1 MAPGLSS
8 QHEGPWGA
16 VRAAA
21 CGRKAIAQATGSNV
35 HKTLI
40 FSSKP
45 LEGRSKQVCEGGE
58 AKGGRGAAG
67 VEMRAAGVGSA
78 RCSATCGGSALGQGL
93 TGSPGKQC
101 GHVGGHFT
109 GPGLVAAKDLNP
121 RAEHSVLGAVR
132 LLSPPAVAGLCKAL
146 FFSPSGPGRAAAPA
160 LTSAGSIAAQW
171 PCPQSPGF
179 PRVLPA
185 PCPRLP
191 RWVPA
196 RGLSSSCAHL
206 APLLPCQEPLSH
218 PNFPVLFPRAPL
230 PALPPGRMP
239 QQVPGDAAS
248 PCPHRG
254 LPSAAFFPSPARRAP
269 QPCSPCG
276 QSSASACAQRV
287 FFTF

>member
-45 LEGRSKQVCEGGE
+45 LEGRSK
-58 AKGGRGAAG
+58 
-67 VEMRAAGVGSA
+67 
-78 RCSATCGGSALGQGL
+78 
-93 TGSPGKQC
+93 
-101 GHVGGHFT
+101 
-109 GPGLVAAKDLNP
+109 
-121 RAEHSVLGAVR
+121 
-132 LLSPPAVAGLCKAL
+132 
-146 FFSPSGPGRAAAPA
+146 
-160 LTSAGSIAAQW
+160 
-171 PCPQSPGF
+171 
-179 PRVLPA
+179 RVIPA
-185 PCPRLP
+185 PCPQLP

-218 PNFPVLFPRAPL
+218 PDFPVLFPRAPL

-239 QQVPGDAAS
+239 QQGPGDAAS
-248 PCPHRG
+248 PLPAPRAALCCFFSPPQQEG
-254 LPSAAFFPSPARRAP
+254 LCSPALRAGRA
-269 QPCSPCG
+269 QPLLVLSVCFSPFNE
-276 QSSASACAQRV
+276 SSPTV
-287 FFTF
+287 